1 MIFGKSKKAL
11 ELADAHFTKVFD
23 CYSTYLEFIKV
34 YFQSG
39 DSKEAREL
47 FVHIGRLEQEADD
60 ILADIIK
67 QLQAGALL
75 ATTRKQILE
84 ICCLVDKIAGNAK
97 KLSRRMVLEHVFFP
111 EEFKQDL
118 VGIAQNTKD
127 QMQVLAAV
135 IELLIDDFEKLMQD
149 NSLLEEIRNYE
160 KKIDKSERNIV
171 ERLFAMDIP
180 LAEKLHAK
188 QFISRMEDVSD
199 LIEDIGDAIQIM
211 MVFQKI

>member
-11 ELADAHFTKVFD
+11 ELADEHFTKVFD

-34 YFQSG
+34 YFQYG

-47 FVHIGRLEQEADD
+47 FVHIGKLEQEADD

-75 ATTRKQILE
+75 PSTRKQILE
-84 ICCLVDKIAGNAK
+84 ICCLVDKIADNAK
-97 KLSRRMVLEHVFFP
+97 KLSRRMVIEHVFFP

-118 VGIAQNTKD
+118 VDIAQNTKD
-127 QMQVLAAV
+127 QMQVLAGV
-135 IELLIDDFEKLMQD
+135 IELLIDDWEKLIQD
-149 NSLLEEIRNYE
+149 NSLLEEIRKYE
-160 KKIDKSERNIV
+160 KRIDKSERSII

-199 LIEDIGDAIQIM
+199 LIEDIGDTIQIM
-211 MVFQKI
+211 LVFQKI